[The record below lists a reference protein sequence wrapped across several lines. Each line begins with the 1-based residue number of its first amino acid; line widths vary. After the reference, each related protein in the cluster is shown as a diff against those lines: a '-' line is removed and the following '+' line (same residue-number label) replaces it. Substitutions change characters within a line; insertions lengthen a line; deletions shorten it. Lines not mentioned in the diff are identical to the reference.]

1 MKNSVSV
8 VLILITVMITSVLV
22 WSFKPTNCDE
32 NFNPINVGA
41 VPVQFT
47 PQELQV
53 FKGIKDSIVINNTD
67 PDFPG
72 ERKLQWISMRNSTSA
87 PWDPQQKSMEFLCF
101 WSGRGANGEWE
112 AVVSIY
118 NAPGSVSEYVV
129 EVARFTWHSL
139 EVTLDGVVKARFPQV
154 TEDTMSLGYT
164 RFRIQV

>member
-1 MKNSVSV
+1 MV
-8 VLILITVMITSVLV
+8 TSVLV
-22 WSFKPTNCDE
+22 WSFKPTNYNE
-32 NFNPINVGA
+32 SFNPINVGA
-41 VPVQFT
+41 ESVQFT

-101 WSGRGANGEWE
+101 WSGRGTNSEWE

-139 EVTLDGVVKARFPQV
+139 DVTLDGVVKARFPQV

-164 RFRIQV
+164 SFRIQV